1 MKMGQY
7 VEVMTYQGKEIVYV
21 NLAGLD
27 EANQLKALNEL
38 DQVFSQKNNILA
50 VSNIENTTTTPA
62 VKDKAESNY
71 KKHQHKIK
79 AEALIGVSGIKKII
93 AQGVK
98 KDIYFAKSLDDAKN
112 WLVRQ

>member
-1 MKMGQY
+1 MGSY
-7 VEVMTYQGKEIVYV
+7 VEIMTYQGKEIIYV

-27 EANQLKALNEL
+27 EANQLKALDEL

-62 VKDKAESNY
+62 IKEKAASNY

-79 AEALIGVSGIKKII
+79 GEALIGVTGIKRII

-112 WLVRQ
+112 WLVQR